1 MEMPVG
7 DGHNEGR
14 GAMSELALLMV
25 WPQAVFND
33 DYLSATSR
41 NASGNSPHFGSNLP
55 TNTALPEIARKEHRL
70 PGKVTD

>member
-1 MEMPVG
+1 MEIEVEMPVG

-41 NASGNSPHFGSNLP
+41 NAL
-55 TNTALPEIARKEHRL
+55 LVIAHILAAICLQIPRSQK
-70 PGKVTD
+70 